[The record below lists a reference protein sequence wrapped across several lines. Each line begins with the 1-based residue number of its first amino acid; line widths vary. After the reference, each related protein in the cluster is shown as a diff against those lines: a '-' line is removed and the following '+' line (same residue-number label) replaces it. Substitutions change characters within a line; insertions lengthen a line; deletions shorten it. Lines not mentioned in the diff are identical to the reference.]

1 MSSVLA
7 SMNIRDTSSKKAAN
21 IHTRRDSHLVG
32 RAGRLVGDMRELRS
46 FEGGEVD
53 EQVGAATSW
62 LGRTAGRKTW
72 NKARQH
78 IPVLRGHVPRTSRVS
93 ARRAATTPA
102 TSPVRP
108 VSSGRSAS
116 SV

>member
-1 MSSVLA
+1 MSVLA

-32 RAGRLVGDMRELRS
+32 KAGRLVGDVRELRS

-53 EQVGAATSW
+53 EQVGTAFSIA
-62 LGRTAGRKTW
+62 GRTVGRKTW

-78 IPVLRGHVPRTSRVS
+78 IPVLRGHG
-93 ARRAATTPA
+93 
-102 TSPVRP
+102 P
-108 VSSGRSAS
+108 VSYTHL
-116 SV
+116 